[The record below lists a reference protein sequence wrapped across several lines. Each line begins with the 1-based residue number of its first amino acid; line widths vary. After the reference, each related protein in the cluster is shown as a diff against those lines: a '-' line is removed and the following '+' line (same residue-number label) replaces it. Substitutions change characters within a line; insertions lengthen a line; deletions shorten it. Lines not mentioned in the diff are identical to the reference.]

1 VERFSEVFYS
11 FVTLLAMVNPL
22 SAAAAFATL
31 TEGRTAHEQTRIAV
45 RATIYAVLILI
56 AFGYGGEA
64 LLKALGVS
72 MQAFRI
78 AGGLLL
84 FRVGANMVFAQ
95 NTQTDTAEA
104 AKQHVHPEGDPTVF
118 PLAIP
123 IITGPGALTVSIP
136 LAADQLFVPMAAV
149 VFAITLVFMLG
160 AEKITEWFGRTGV
173 DAASRIVGIIIA
185 AIAAQLVI
193 TGVTELLRPI
203 LQR

>member
-1 VERFSEVFYS
+1 VERLSEVFYS

-22 SAAAAFATL
+22 AAAAAFGTL
-31 TEGRTAHEQTRIAV
+31 TEGRPAKEQTRIAV

-56 AFGYGGEA
+56 AFAYAGEA
-64 LLKALGVS
+64 LLNALGVS

-84 FRVGANMVFAQ
+84 FRVGSNMVFAQ

-104 AKQHVHPEGDPTVF
+104 AKKHVHPEGDPTVF

-123 IITGPGALTVSIP
+123 IITGPGVLTVSIP
-136 LAADQLFVPMAAV
+136 LAADQLFVPMAAI

-193 TGVTELLRPI
+193 TGVTELLHPLLHR
-203 LQR
+203 

>member
-1 VERFSEVFYS
+1 MERFSEAFYS

-22 SAAAAFATL
+22 SAAAAFGTL
-31 TEGRTAHEQTRIAV
+31 TEGQSAKEQTRIAV
-45 RATIYAVLILI
+45 RATIFAALILI
-56 AFGYGGEA
+56 GFGYAGEA
-64 LLKALGVS
+64 LLKAVGVS

-95 NTQTDTAEA
+95 QTQTDTAEV
-104 AKQHVHPEGDPTVF
+104 AKERAHPADPTIF

-123 IITGPGALTVSIP
+123 IITGPGALTVSVA
-136 LAADQLFVPMAAV
+136 LASDQLFVTMAAV

-160 AEKITEWFGRTGV
+160 AEKVTLWFGRTGV

-193 TGVTELLRPI
+193 TGVTELLHPI
-203 LQR
+203 LRG

>member
-1 VERFSEVFYS
+1 MERFSEVFYS

-22 SAAAAFATL
+22 AAAAAFATL
-31 TEGRTAHEQTRIAV
+31 TEGRTPQEQTRIAM
-45 RATIYAVLILI
+45 RATIYAALILI
-56 AFGYGGEA
+56 AFGYAGEA

-95 NTQTDTAEA
+95 QTQTETADA
-104 AKQHVHPEGDPTVF
+104 AKAHAHPEDPTVF

-123 IITGPGALTVSIP
+123 IITGPGALTVSVP
-136 LAADQLFVPMAAV
+136 LAADQLFVPIAAV
-149 VFAITLVFMLG
+149 VFAVTLVFMLG
-160 AEKITEWFGRTGV
+160 AEKITLWFGRTGV
-173 DAASRIVGIIIA
+173 DAASRVVGIIIT

-193 TGVTELLRPI
+193 TGVTELLHPI
-203 LQR
+203 LHN

>member
-1 VERFSEVFYS
+1 VERFSELFYS

-22 SAAAAFATL
+22 AAAAAFGTL
-31 TEGRTAHEQTRIAV
+31 TEGRESQEQTRIAV
-45 RATIYAVLILI
+45 RATIYALLILI
-56 AFGYGGEA
+56 AFAYAGEA
-64 LLKALGVS
+64 LLNALGVS

-84 FRVGANMVFAQ
+84 FRVGSNMVFAQ
-95 NTQTDTAEA
+95 NTQADTAEA
-104 AKQHVHPEGDPTVF
+104 AKEHVHPEGDPTVF

-123 IITGPGALTVSIP
+123 IITGPGVLTVSIP
-136 LAADQLFVPMAAV
+136 LAADQFFVPMAAV

-193 TGVTELLRPI
+193 TGVTELLHPI
-203 LQR
+203 LHR